1 MVGSEWN
8 VVVVGPKGSDGWP
21 FFITGI
27 LYNHQRLCVY
37 SLRNVFYVF
46 CKHSLRSRS
55 GGGSAGG
62 LLKSMRLR
70 LTRLYSVWPIDGVR
84 MK

>member
-37 SLRNVFYVF
+37 SLRNVFFMSFV
-46 CKHSLRSRS
+46 SI
-55 GGGSAGG
+55 
-62 LLKSMRLR
+62 
-70 LTRLYSVWPIDGVR
+70 P
-84 MK
+84 